1 VSLTCPKC
9 DFEQDSGAECERCGV
24 IFDRYKS
31 PAPEPFMPFQANAQ
45 AVEVLAEPSF
55 LRKSV
60 RLLGLAALAGGGVAI
75 ALNLWGQTPP
85 LQVKTDPTAMGRVT
99 SKLEQLQHASDLNR
113 PLAVEFDEAEV
124 NAWLQ
129 SLWLARSDDASE
141 ASEQGAKPSSRRDL
155 KIKLLDDHLR
165 ASVLVHILGISIPLL
180 FEGQMG
186 VHENRIRFNPTAGK
200 LGFLP
205 LPQATL
211 KDAMHRIFDSP
222 ENWQKLILP
231 FDVTS
236 IQIRRGELLVSSFSY
251 R

>member
-1 VSLTCPKC
+1 MSLSCPKC

-31 PAPEPFMPFQANAQ
+31 SAPKRFKLFHAHAQ
-45 AVEVLAEPSF
+45 AVEVLPEPSF

-129 SLWLARSDDASE
+129 SLLVARSNDPSE
-141 ASEQGAKPSSRRDL
+141 ASGQGAKPRSRRDL

>member
-1 VSLTCPKC
+1 VNLICPKC
-9 DFEQDSGAECERCGV
+9 DFEQDSVAECERCGV

-31 PAPEPFMPFQANAQ
+31 PAPEPFKPFLTHAQ
-45 AVEVLAEPSF
+45 AVEVLPEPGF
-55 LRKSV
+55 IRKSV
-60 RLLGLAALAGGGVAI
+60 RLLGLAALVGGGVAI
-75 ALNLWGQTPP
+75 ALNLWQTPP
-85 LQVKTDPTAMGRVT
+85 LQVKTDPAAMGRVT

-129 SLWLARSDDASE
+129 SLLLARSNDATEVSGQ
-141 ASEQGAKPSSRRDL
+141 AAKPRLRRDL

-165 ASVLVHILGISIPLL
+165 ASVLVHILGTKIPLL

-211 KDAMHRIFDSP
+211 KDAVHRIFDAP
-222 ENWQKLILP
+222 EDWQKLVLP